1 MNKKLKILTV
11 VAAVLFIVG
20 VGFLLFAPI
29 SNQIGKI
36 NAEKA
41 VAQFDETKS
50 KTKQS
55 VVIKGKKI
63 TSAKELEPYIK
74 SGDYT
79 VDDSSSVVFKKDIAR
94 LKKDSESYNK
104 RLWKTQGTKA
114 MIGYEKPAL
123 DLTKY
128 GIYNGVYCYLSAPS
142 IGLDLP
148 VYLGSSDQ
156 KMSWGAAHMYGT
168 SLPIGGSGTNA
179 SLAGH
184 TGYIGRIFFD
194 NIRSLK
200 KGDEVA
206 VTTYWNKLKYKVV
219 DTTVIKPNEF
229 SSLALGDDE
238 QQQLNLLT
246 CIKNDKGGFD
256 RYVVICQR

>member
-1 MNKKLKILTV
+1 MNKKLKILTA
-11 VAAVLFIVG
+11 VAAVLFLVG
-20 VGFLLFAPI
+20 IGFLLFPPI
-29 SNQIGKI
+29 SNLIGRVE
-36 NAEKA
+36 AEKA
-41 VAQFDETKS
+41 VSHFDDTKS
-50 KTKQS
+50 S
-55 VVIKGKKI
+55 VKDSLIINGKKI
-63 TSAKELEPYIK
+63 TSAKELDKYIE

-79 VDDSSSVVFKKDIAR
+79 ADKGATLLKKDIKS
-94 LKKDSESYNK
+94 LKKDSEAYNK
-104 RLWKTQGTKA
+104 KLWVTQGTKA

-142 IGLDLP
+142 IGLSLP

-168 SLPIGGSGTNA
+168 SLPIGGKGTN
-179 SLAGH
+179 SSIAGH

-200 KGDEVA
+200 KGDEVF

-219 DTTVIKPNEF
+219 GTTVIKPNEF
-229 SSLALGDDE
+229 SELVLRDKE

-246 CIKNDKGGFD
+246 CIKNSKGGFD
-256 RYVVICQR
+256 RYVVICER